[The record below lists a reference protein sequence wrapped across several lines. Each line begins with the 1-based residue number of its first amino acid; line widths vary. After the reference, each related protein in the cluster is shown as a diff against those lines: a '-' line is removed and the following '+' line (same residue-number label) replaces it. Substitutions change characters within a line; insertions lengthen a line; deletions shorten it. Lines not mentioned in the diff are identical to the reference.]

1 MKRESLPPRGGGG
14 EGPGGGGGGSSPAGR
29 GFAVGYRKNSGDM
42 MVYGGGVVTLIGVL
56 ATVVNAQPVFM
67 LGSLAGTLSAFYFWP
82 TLDTRRPQLGA
93 DARGIYVARVGLI
106 RWDAIADWRVERR
119 ALRTMNLATLEIRLE
134 RPLREALEA
143 AEVVPF
149 AERLT
154 AKNEKISAQTIRVT
168 LHTLAMPDDEIE
180 ARLRSLSRANG

>member
-1 MKRESLPPRGGGG
+1 MRRESLPPHGGGG
-14 EGPGGGGGGSSPAGR
+14 EGPSGGGAAPAGR

-67 LGSLAGTLSAFYFWP
+67 LASLAGTLSAFYFWP
-82 TLDTRRPQLGA
+82 TLDARRPQLGA
-93 DARGIYVARVGLI
+93 DPRGIYVARVGLI
-106 RWDAIADWRVERR
+106 SWDAIADWRVERR
-119 ALRTMNLATLEIRLE
+119 ALRTMNLATLEIRLKC
-134 RPLREALEA
+134 PLREALEA
-143 AEVVPF
+143 AEVVPL

-154 AKNEKISAQTIRVT
+154 ARNEKVSAQTIRVT

-180 ARLRSLSRANG
+180 ARLRSLARSSG